1 MPAQKLLYQIC
12 WWKNKTKTDFVL
24 FILLEINFTKL
35 KWVTCKT
42 CKFHWYVSLF
52 CIALQQTRLKWWSYF
67 YITLDVCTITWLSFC
82 KEPAR
87 QVISLFVI
95 CWSLLTSPA
104 SKHFFFYVWSATPVP
119 ISKFWK
125 FFLCWFLQ
133 QTQKCL
139 KLRKLMTI
147 YILHSNSYDH
157 INTF

>member
-52 CIALQQTRLKWWSYF
+52 CFALQQTRLKWWSYF

-104 SKHFFFYVWSATPVP
+104 SKHFV
-119 ISKFWK
+119 
-125 FFLCWFLQ
+125 FFLCMICNSCTNFQILKIFLV
-133 QTQKCL
+133 L
-139 KLRKLMTI
+139 V
-147 YILHSNSYDH
+147 SAANSKMLE
-157 INTF
+157 IT

>member
-12 WWKNKTKTDFVL
+12 WWKNKTKADFVL

-35 KWVTCKT
+35 KWLTCKT
-42 CKFHWYVSLF
+42 YKFHWYVSLF

-104 SKHFFFYVWSATPVP
+104 SKHFVV
-119 ISKFWK
+119 
-125 FFLCWFLQ
+125 FLCMICNSCTNLQILKIFLV
-133 QTQKCL
+133 L
-139 KLRKLMTI
+139 V
-147 YILHSNSYDH
+147 SAANSKMLE
-157 INTF
+157 IT

>member
-42 CKFHWYVSLF
+42 CKFHWCVSLF

-104 SKHFFFYVWSATPVP
+104 SKHFFFMYDLQLLYQFPNFENFSCVGFCSKLKNAWNYV
-119 ISKFWK
+119 
-125 FFLCWFLQ
+125 
-133 QTQKCL
+133 
-139 KLRKLMTI
+139 
-147 YILHSNSYDH
+147 N
-157 INTF
+157 

>member
-42 CKFHWYVSLF
+42 CKFHWCVSLF

-104 SKHFFFYVWSATPVP
+104 SKHFV
-119 ISKFWK
+119 
-125 FFLCWFLQ
+125 FFLCMICNSCTNFQILKIFLV
-133 QTQKCL
+133 L
-139 KLRKLMTI
+139 V
-147 YILHSNSYDH
+147 SAANSKMLE
-157 INTF
+157 IT

>member
-12 WWKNKTKTDFVL
+12 WWKNKTKADFVL

-35 KWVTCKT
+35 KWLTCKT
-42 CKFHWYVSLF
+42 YKFHWYVSLF

-104 SKHFFFYVWSATPVP
+104 SKHFV
-119 ISKFWK
+119 
-125 FFLCWFLQ
+125 FFLCMICNSCTNFQILKIFLVLVSAANS
-133 QTQKCL
+133 KML
-139 KLRKLMTI
+139 KIT
-147 YILHSNSYDH
+147 
-157 INTF
+157 